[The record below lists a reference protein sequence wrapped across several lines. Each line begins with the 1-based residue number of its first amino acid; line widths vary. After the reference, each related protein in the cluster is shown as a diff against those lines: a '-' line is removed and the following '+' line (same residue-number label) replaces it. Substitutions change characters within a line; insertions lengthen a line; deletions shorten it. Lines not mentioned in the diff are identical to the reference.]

1 MAEKTDL
8 IGAIIEDWQQYDA
21 NLKTQGT
28 EVVGRLVRL
37 ASLINRQVDENLAQY
52 DLQVGEFDVLAAL
65 LRNTAHQLT
74 PSQLQ
79 TVILISSG
87 GLSNRINRLEKRG
100 WIERLPDDNDK
111 RGVIVSLTAS
121 GKDLITRALQSH
133 LDLEN
138 ALVAHLTPAT
148 QGQMATLL
156 HDWLKQLEG

>member
-21 NLKTQGT
+21 TLNTHGT
-28 EVVGRLVRL
+28 EVVGRVVRL

-65 LRNTAHQLT
+65 LRNPSHQLT

-79 TVILISSG
+79 AVILISSG

-100 WIERLPDDNDK
+100 WIERLPDANDK

-121 GKDLITRALQSH
+121 GKDLITCAVQSH
-133 LDLEN
+133 LALEN
-138 ALVAHLTPAT
+138 TLVAHLSGAS

-156 HDWLKQLEG
+156 HDWLKKLEG